1 MKLNSKD
8 ENILYEKLIILGDEK
23 VGKTTLIDTLYTKQ
37 NLSSPYITQ
46 TVNCIY
52 ISLFN

>member
-1 MKLNSKD
+1 MKLN
-8 ENILYEKLIILGDEK
+8 ENFLYEKLIILGDEK

-37 NLSSPYITQ
+37 NLSSPCATQ

-52 ISLFN
+52 IFLFN